1 MRRCYRNVAL
11 AALGAIL
18 FASNTFSNSCSFATL
33 EVYAAEETLSEIS
46 ETDDIKI
53 TRKVN
58 LSDNVTVTETVKDA
72 DALNLAKFTE
82 QNEFQTGEENV
93 ETEIPADE
101 SEPAPTEVEAE
112 DYKEN
117 NELTIKEYNVL
128 LRIVEAEAGGEDI
141 TGKMLVANVIMNRVQ
156 SGRFPDTVTEVVY
169 QKNANGK
176 AQFSPTVNGRIDSVN
191 VSQETVDAVERVLNG
206 EDSSNG
212 ALYFRSVHS
221 SGTWHDNAL
230 RRVAEHGNHI
240 FYTI

>member
-11 AALGAIL
+11 VLGAIL
-18 FASNTFSNSCSFATL
+18 FTSNAFSNSSSFTAL
-33 EVYAAEETLSEIS
+33 EVYAAEDTI
-46 ETDDIKI
+46 D
-53 TRKVN
+53 
-58 LSDNVTVTETVKDA
+58 SDLMIQSGIES
-72 DALNLAKFTE
+72 
-82 QNEFQTGEENV
+82 GEENV

-128 LRIVEAEAGGEDI
+128 LRIVEAEAGGEDLA
-141 TGKMLVANVIMNRVQ
+141 GKMLVANVIMNRVQ

-169 QKNANGK
+169 QKNPNGK
-176 AQFSPTVNGRIDSVN
+176 AQFSPTVNGRIDSVK
-191 VSQETVDAVERVLNG
+191 VSQQTINAVERVLDG

-221 SGTWHDNAL
+221 NGTWHDNAL
-230 RRVAEHGNHI
+230 RRVVEHGNHI

>member
-33 EVYAAEETLSEIS
+33 EVYAAEDTLSEIS
-46 ETDDIKI
+46 ETGDIKI

-93 ETEIPADE
+93 ETEIPAE
-101 SEPAPTEVEAE
+101 EPDPTYVVEE
-112 DYKEN
+112 GTNKKNIYLK
-117 NELTIKEYNVL
+117 IKEYNVL

-156 SGRFPDTVTEVVY
+156 NGRFPDTVTEVVY

-221 SGTWHDNAL
+221 NGTWHDNAL

>member
-33 EVYAAEETLSEIS
+33 EVYAAEDTLSEIS

-93 ETEIPADE
+93 ETEIPAE
-101 SEPAPTEVEAE
+101 EPDPTYVVEE
-112 DYKEN
+112 GTNKKNIYLK
-117 NELTIKEYNVL
+117 IKEYNVL

-141 TGKMLVANVIMNRVQ
+141 TGKMLVANVIMNRVEN
-156 SGRFPDTVTEVVY
+156 GRFPDTVTEVVY

-221 SGTWHDNAL
+221 NGTWHDNAL

>member
-33 EVYAAEETLSEIS
+33 EVYAAEDTLSEIS
-46 ETDDIKI
+46 KTDDIKI

-93 ETEIPADE
+93 ETEIPAE
-101 SEPAPTEVEAE
+101 EPDPTLVVEE
-112 DYKEN
+112 GTDKKNIYLK
-117 NELTIKEYNVL
+117 IKEYNVL

-156 SGRFPDTVTEVVY
+156 NGRFPDTVTEVVY

-230 RRVAEHGNHI
+230 RRVVEHGNHI

>member
-33 EVYAAEETLSEIS
+33 EVYAAEDTLSEIS
-46 ETDDIKI
+46 ETVDIKI

-93 ETEIPADE
+93 ETEIPAE
-101 SEPAPTEVEAE
+101 EPDPTLVVEE
-112 DYKEN
+112 GTDKKNIYLK
-117 NELTIKEYNVL
+117 IKEYNVL

-156 SGRFPDTVTEVVY
+156 NGRFPDTVTEVVY
-169 QKNANGK
+169 QKNSNGK

-230 RRVAEHGNHI
+230 RRVVEHGNHI

>member
-33 EVYAAEETLSEIS
+33 EVYAAEDTLSEIS
-46 ETDDIKI
+46 ETDNIKI

-93 ETEIPADE
+93 ETEIPAE
-101 SEPAPTEVEAE
+101 EPDPTLVVEE
-112 DYKEN
+112 GTDKKNIYLK
-117 NELTIKEYNVL
+117 IKEYNVL

-156 SGRFPDTVTEVVY
+156 NGRFPDTVTEVVY

-221 SGTWHDNAL
+221 NGTWHDNAL
-230 RRVAEHGNHI
+230 RRVVEHGNHI

>member
-93 ETEIPADE
+93 ETEIPAE
-101 SEPAPTEVEAE
+101 EPDPTLVVEE
-112 DYKEN
+112 GTDKKNIYLK
-117 NELTIKEYNVL
+117 IKEYNVL

-141 TGKMLVANVIMNRVQ
+141 IGKMLVANVIMNRVN
-156 SGRFPDTVTEVVY
+156 SSRFPDTVTEVVY
-169 QKNANGK
+169 QKNHNGR
-176 AQFSPTVNGRIDSVN
+176 AQFSPTVDGRMESVK
-191 VSQETVDAVERVLNG
+191 VTLETEIAVLRAVCG

-212 ALYFRSVHS
+212 ALYFRSKRINS
-221 SGTWHDNAL
+221 AWHDRAL
-230 RRVAEHGNHI
+230 ERVLVHGNHI

>member
-33 EVYAAEETLSEIS
+33 EVYAAEDTLSEIS

-93 ETEIPADE
+93 ETEIPAE
-101 SEPAPTEVEAE
+101 EPDPTLVVEE
-112 DYKEN
+112 GTDKKNIYLK
-117 NELTIKEYNVL
+117 IKEYNVL

-156 SGRFPDTVTEVVY
+156 NGRFPDTVTEVVY

-212 ALYFRSVHS
+212 ALYFRSIHS
-221 SGTWHDNAL
+221 NGTWHDNAL
-230 RRVAEHGNHI
+230 RRVVEHGNHI

>member
-11 AALGAIL
+11 AVLGAIL

-33 EVYAAEETLSEIS
+33 EVYAAEDTLSEIS

-93 ETEIPADE
+93 ETEIPAE
-101 SEPAPTEVEAE
+101 EPDPTLVVEE
-112 DYKEN
+112 GTDKKNIYLK
-117 NELTIKEYNVL
+117 IKEYNVL

-156 SGRFPDTVTEVVY
+156 NGRFPDTVTEVVY

>member
-33 EVYAAEETLSEIS
+33 EVYAAEDTLSEIS
-46 ETDDIKI
+46 ETVDIKI

-93 ETEIPADE
+93 ETEIPAE
-101 SEPAPTEVEAE
+101 EPDPTLVVEE
-112 DYKEN
+112 GTDKKNIYLK
-117 NELTIKEYNVL
+117 IKEYNVL

-156 SGRFPDTVTEVVY
+156 SGHFPNTVTEVVY

>member
-33 EVYAAEETLSEIS
+33 EVYAAEDTLSEIS

-93 ETEIPADE
+93 ETEIPAE
-101 SEPAPTEVEAE
+101 EPDPTLVVEE
-112 DYKEN
+112 GTDKKNIYLK
-117 NELTIKEYNVL
+117 IKEYNVL

-156 SGRFPDTVTEVVY
+156 SGHFPNTVTEVVY

-230 RRVAEHGNHI
+230 RRVVEHGNHI

>member
-33 EVYAAEETLSEIS
+33 EVYAAEDTLSEIS
-46 ETDDIKI
+46 ETVDIKI

-93 ETEIPADE
+93 ETEIPAE
-101 SEPAPTEVEAE
+101 EPDPTLVVEE
-112 DYKEN
+112 GTDKKNIYLK
-117 NELTIKEYNVL
+117 IKEYNVL

-156 SGRFPDTVTEVVY
+156 SGRFPNTVTEVVY

-230 RRVAEHGNHI
+230 RRVVEHGNHI

>member
-33 EVYAAEETLSEIS
+33 EVYAAEDTLSEIS

-93 ETEIPADE
+93 ETEIPAE
-101 SEPAPTEVEAE
+101 EPDPTLVVEE
-112 DYKEN
+112 GTDKKNIYLK
-117 NELTIKEYNVL
+117 IKEYNVL

-156 SGRFPDTVTEVVY
+156 SGHFPNTVTEVVY

>member
-33 EVYAAEETLSEIS
+33 EVYAAEDTLSEIS
-46 ETDDIKI
+46 ETGDIKI

-93 ETEIPADE
+93 ETEIPAE
-101 SEPAPTEVEAE
+101 EPDPTYVVEE
-112 DYKEN
+112 GTNKKNIYLK
-117 NELTIKEYNVL
+117 IKEYNVL

-141 TGKMLVANVIMNRVQ
+141 TGKMLVANVIMNRVEN
-156 SGRFPDTVTEVVY
+156 GRFPDTVTEVVY

-221 SGTWHDNAL
+221 NGTWHDNAL

>member
-93 ETEIPADE
+93 ETEIPAE
-101 SEPAPTEVEAE
+101 EPDPTLVVEE
-112 DYKEN
+112 GTDKKNIYLK
-117 NELTIKEYNVL
+117 IKEYNVL

-156 SGRFPDTVTEVVY
+156 NGRFPNTVTEVVY

>member
-1 MRRCYRNVAL
+1 MRRCYRNVVL

-33 EVYAAEETLSEIS
+33 EVYAAEDTPSEIS
-46 ETDDIKI
+46 ETGDIKI

-93 ETEIPADE
+93 ETEIPAQ
-101 SEPAPTEVEAE
+101 EPDPTYVVEE
-112 DYKEN
+112 GTNKKNIYLK
-117 NELTIKEYNVL
+117 IKEYNVL

-141 TGKMLVANVIMNRVQ
+141 TGKMLVANVIMNRVEN
-156 SGRFPDTVTEVVY
+156 GRFPDTVTEVVY

-221 SGTWHDNAL
+221 NGTWHDNAL

>member
-93 ETEIPADE
+93 ETEIPAE
-101 SEPAPTEVEAE
+101 EPDPTLVVEE
-112 DYKEN
+112 GTDKKNIYLK
-117 NELTIKEYNVL
+117 IKEYNVL

-156 SGRFPDTVTEVVY
+156 NGRFPNTVTEVVY

-221 SGTWHDNAL
+221 NGTWHDNAL
-230 RRVAEHGNHI
+230 RRVA
-240 FYTI
+240 

>member
-93 ETEIPADE
+93 ETEIPAE
-101 SEPAPTEVEAE
+101 EPDPTLVVEE
-112 DYKEN
+112 GTDKKNIYLK
-117 NELTIKEYNVL
+117 IKEYNVL

-156 SGRFPDTVTEVVY
+156 NGRFPNTVTEVVY

-221 SGTWHDNAL
+221 NGTWHDNAL

>member
-11 AALGAIL
+11 VLGAIL
-18 FASNTFSNSCSFATL
+18 FTSNAFSNSSSFTAL
-33 EVYAAEETLSEIS
+33 EVYAAEDTI
-46 ETDDIKI
+46 D
-53 TRKVN
+53 
-58 LSDNVTVTETVKDA
+58 SDLIIQSGIES
-72 DALNLAKFTE
+72 
-82 QNEFQTGEENV
+82 GEENV

-141 TGKMLVANVIMNRVQ
+141 IGKMLVANVIMNRVN
-156 SGRFPDTVTEVVY
+156 SSRFPDTVTEVVY
-169 QKNANGK
+169 QKNHNGR
-176 AQFSPTVNGRIDSVN
+176 AQFSPTVDGRMESVK
-191 VSQETVDAVERVLNG
+191 VTLETEIAVLRALCG

-212 ALYFRSVHS
+212 ALYFRSKRLNS
-221 SGTWHDNAL
+221 AWHDRAL
-230 RRVAEHGNHI
+230 ERVLVHGNHI

>member
-11 AALGAIL
+11 VLGAIL
-18 FASNTFSNSCSFATL
+18 FTSNAFSNSSSFTAL
-33 EVYAAEETLSEIS
+33 EVYAAEDTI
-46 ETDDIKI
+46 D
-53 TRKVN
+53 
-58 LSDNVTVTETVKDA
+58 SDLMIQSGIES
-72 DALNLAKFTE
+72 
-82 QNEFQTGEENV
+82 GEENV

-141 TGKMLVANVIMNRVQ
+141 IGIMLVANVIMNRVN
-156 SGRFPDTVTEVVY
+156 SSRFPDTVTEVVY
-169 QKNANGK
+169 QKNHNGR
-176 AQFSPTVNGRIDSVN
+176 AQFSPTVDGRMESVK
-191 VSQETVDAVERVLNG
+191 VTLETEIAVLRALCG

-212 ALYFRSVHS
+212 ALYFRSKRLNS
-221 SGTWHDNAL
+221 AWHDRAL
-230 RRVAEHGNHI
+230 ERVLVHGNHI

>member
-33 EVYAAEETLSEIS
+33 EVYAAEDTLSEIS

-93 ETEIPADE
+93 ETEIPAE
-101 SEPAPTEVEAE
+101 EPDPTLVVEE
-112 DYKEN
+112 GTDKKNIYLK
-117 NELTIKEYNVL
+117 IKEYNVL

-156 SGRFPDTVTEVVY
+156 NGRFPDTVTEVVY

-230 RRVAEHGNHI
+230 RRVVEHGNHI

>member
-1 MRRCYRNVAL
+1 MRRCYRSVAL
-11 AALGAIL
+11 VLGGIL
-18 FASNTFSNSCSFATL
+18 VASNTFSNSCSFATL
-33 EVYAAEETLSEIS
+33 EVYAAEDTLSEIS
-46 ETDDIKI
+46 ETVDIKI

-93 ETEIPADE
+93 ETEIPAE
-101 SEPAPTEVEAE
+101 EPDPTLVVEE
-112 DYKEN
+112 GTDKKNIYLK
-117 NELTIKEYNVL
+117 IKEYNVL

-156 SGRFPDTVTEVVY
+156 NGRFPNTVTEVVY

-230 RRVAEHGNHI
+230 RRVVEHGNHI

>member
-33 EVYAAEETLSEIS
+33 EVYAAEDTLSEIS
-46 ETDDIKI
+46 ETVDIKI

-93 ETEIPADE
+93 ETEIPAE
-101 SEPAPTEVEAE
+101 EPDPTLVVEE
-112 DYKEN
+112 GTDKKNIYLK
-117 NELTIKEYNVL
+117 IKEYNVL

-156 SGRFPDTVTEVVY
+156 NGRFPDTVTEVVY